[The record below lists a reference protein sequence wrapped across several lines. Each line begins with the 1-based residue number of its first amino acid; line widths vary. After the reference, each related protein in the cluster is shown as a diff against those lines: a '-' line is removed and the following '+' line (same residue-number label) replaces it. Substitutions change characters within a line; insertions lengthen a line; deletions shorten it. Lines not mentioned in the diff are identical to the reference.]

1 MEVTGG
7 CYCGQV
13 RYKATG
19 EPLFRAQ
26 CHCRECQY
34 ITGGSANV
42 LMGMPAA
49 GFEFTKGEAK
59 GFSRDDIENG
69 VTRDFCPNC
78 GTHLLT
84 RAPQSAELLF
94 LKVGSMDDPS
104 QFGMPDMA
112 IYTSEMQAFHTIPE
126 GVKTFEKFSGS

>member
-1 MEVTGG
+1 MEITGG
-7 CYCGQV
+7 CYCGQI
-13 RYKATG
+13 RYKASG
-19 EPLFRAQ
+19 DPFLRAQ

-42 LMGMPAA
+42 LMGMPTA
-49 GFEFTKGEAK
+49 GFEFTKGEPK
-59 GFSRDDIENG
+59 GFSRDDLENG

-84 RAPQSAELLF
+84 RVPQSPELLF

-104 QFGMPDMA
+104 QFGMPDIA

-126 GVKTFEKFSGS
+126 GVKAFEKFSGS